1 MIINTNIA
9 AQTSATN
16 LAGSTSMLNNALSEL
31 SSGSKIVQASD
42 DPAGL
47 AESIGLSS
55 DLNRDTAASTNVT
68 NAISFAQ
75 TQDGFLQNVGN
86 ALNRMSELSVEAQ
99 DVTKSASDRA
109 DYQSEFSTLAAYVGT
124 AANQTFNGVS
134 LFTATALSVTTD
146 GDGGS
151 FSMSAINLKAAAYTG
166 VSGGTLNI
174 STTAGATTALTAVEA
189 AITQLSTD
197 RGTVGANESRLN
209 YTAAQLSTL
218 QNNLSAANS
227 AITDVDV
234 AQEST
239 QFAKYQILV
248 QAGTSMLAQANS
260 LPQSVL
266 KLLS

>member
-16 LAGSTSMLNNALSEL
+16 LANSTSMLNNALAEL
-31 SSGSKIVQASD
+31 SSGSKIVHASD

-47 AESIGLSS
+47 AESIGLSADMS
-55 DLNRDTAASTNVT
+55 RDTAAASNVA
-68 NAISFAQ
+68 NAVSFSQ
-75 TQDGFLQNVGN
+75 TQDGFLQNIGS
-86 ALNRMSELSVEAQ
+86 ALNQMSQLAVQAQ

-109 DYQSEFSTLAAYVGT
+109 DYQSEFATLASYIGT
-124 AANQTFNGVS
+124 AAAQQFNGVS

-151 FSMSAINLKAAAYTG
+151 FTMTAVNLSATAYTA
-166 VSGGTLNI
+166 VSGGSLNV
-174 STTAGATTALTAVEA
+174 STSAGAVTALTAVEA

-209 YTAAQLSTL
+209 FTASQLSNL
-218 QNNLSAANS
+218 QNNLAAANS
-227 AITDVDV
+227 QITDVDV
-234 AQEST
+234 AEEST

-248 QAGTSMLAQANS
+248 QAGTSMLAQANAN
-260 LPQSVL
+260 PQSVL

>member
-1 MIINTNIA
+1 
-9 AQTSATN
+9 
-16 LAGSTSMLNNALSEL
+16 MLNNALAEL
-31 SSGSKIVQASD
+31 SSGSKIVNASD

-68 NAISFAQ
+68 NALSFAQ

-109 DYQSEFSTLAAYVGT
+109 DYQSEFATLAAYVSSSAG
-124 AANQTFNGVS
+124 QTFNGVS

-151 FSMSAINLKAAAYTG
+151 FSMSAINLSASAYTA
-166 VSGGTLNI
+166 VSGGSLNI
-174 STTAGATTALTAVEA
+174 STTGGAVTALAAVEA

-239 QFAKYQILV
+239 QYAKYQILV

>member
-1 MIINTNIA
+1 
-9 AQTSATN
+9 
-16 LAGSTSMLNNALSEL
+16 MLNNALAEL
-31 SSGSKIVQASD
+31 SSGSKIVNASD

-47 AESIGLSS
+47 AESINLSS

-68 NAISFAQ
+68 NALSFAQ

-99 DVTKSASDRA
+99 DVTKSSSDRA
-109 DYQSEFSTLAAYVGT
+109 DYQSEFSTLANYVSS

-151 FSMSAINLKAAAYTG
+151 FSMSAINLSASAYTA
-166 VSGGTLNI
+166 VSGGSLDI
-174 STTAGATTALTAVEA
+174 STTGGAVTALAAVEA

-209 YTAAQLSTL
+209 YTADQLSTL

-239 QFAKYQILV
+239 QYAKYQILV
-248 QAGTSMLAQANS
+248 QAGTSMLAQANA

>member
-1 MIINTNIA
+1 MVINTNIA

-16 LAGSTSMLNNALSEL
+16 LANSTSMLNNALAEL

-47 AESIGLSS
+47 AESIGLTS
-55 DLNRDTAASTNVT
+55 DMNRDTAAASNVA
-68 NAISFAQ
+68 NALSFSQ
-75 TQDGFLQNVGN
+75 TQDGFLQNVGS
-86 ALNRMSELSVEAQ
+86 ALDQMSQLAVQAQ

-109 DYQSEFSTLAAYVGT
+109 DYQSEFATLASYIGT
-124 AANQTFNGVS
+124 VASQQFNGVS

-151 FSMSAINLKAAAYTG
+151 FTMSAINLSATAYTA
-166 VSGGTLNI
+166 VSGGALNI
-174 STTAGATTALTAVEA
+174 STSTGAVSALTAVEA

-209 YTAAQLSTL
+209 FTSDQLSTL

-227 AITDVDV
+227 QITDVDV
-234 AQEST
+234 AEEST
-239 QFAKYQILV
+239 QYAKYQILV
-248 QAGTSMLAQANS
+248 QAGTSMLAQANAN
-260 LPQSVL
+260 PQSVL